1 MSDALGFREDRG
13 GADAIDRI
21 IIEMHPGQPVECTRP
36 VTAAEAGVD
45 SARSIVM
52 GAGYAAAF
60 SWRACFQFQGRSSS
74 IRLAG

>member
-1 MSDALGFREDRG
+1 MLAPDIVSAVLSGKHSSER
-13 GADAIDRI
+13 
-21 IIEMHPGQPVECTRP
+21 TRP